1 MVVQSI
7 ALPKV
12 AGGLRE
18 QEISVVTAD
27 VAAVPVGVVHDS
39 HGRSFHAPVLVPLL
53 VATQAAWLGLLG
65 YGVFRLL
72 LG

>member
-12 AGGLRE
+12 AGGQRE
-18 QEISVVTAD
+18 QEIAVVSATA
-27 VAAVPVGVVHDS
+27 VAVPAGAVRNN
-39 HGRSFHAPVLVPLL
+39 RSRSLHASVLVPLL

-65 YGVFRLL
+65 YGVFRFLI
-72 LG
+72 

>member
-12 AGGLRE
+12 SGSSRDHEL
-18 QEISVVTAD
+18 VLVPAD
-27 VAAVPVGVVHDS
+27 AVAAPVA
-39 HGRSFHAPVLVPLL
+39 GRSIYVHALFPLL

-65 YGVFRLL
+65 YVAYRV